1 MKGIEINMLYKNE
14 IIEFIDHLQKYLF
27 NETFKSNKDLEYIK
41 EKLSNFFLQLNVK
54 EYSVN
59 DFILSLNTIK
69 TKLMLDLQA
78 TYDNDPAANSLD
90 EIIITYPGFYA
101 TMTYRIANELF
112 IHNVPIL
119 PRLMTEVAHSQ
130 TGIDIHPGAII
141 GEYFF
146 IDHGTGIVI
155 GETTVIGN
163 NVRIYQGVT
172 LGALSLEHPSELRNK
187 KRHPTILD
195 NVIIYAG
202 ASILGGN
209 TVIGNNVTIGSNVFI
224 TASIPDNTLVRFKE
238 TNYLI
243 KKK

>member
-1 MKGIEINMLYKNE
+1 MIYKNE
-14 IIEFIDHLQKYLF
+14 VTEFIDHLQKYLF
-27 NETFKSNKDLEYIK
+27 SDTFKSDNDLEVV
-41 EKLSNFFLQLNVK
+41 EKKLNNFFSKLNVK
-54 EYSVN
+54 EYLVN
-59 DFILSLNTIK
+59 DFILSLKDIK
-69 TKLMLDLQA
+69 ARLMLDLQA

-101 TMTYRIANELF
+101 TMTYRLANQLF

-130 TGIDIHPGAII
+130 TGIDIHPGATI
-141 GEYFF
+141 GECFF

-172 LGALSLEHPSELRNK
+172 LGALSLEHPSELRSK

-209 TVIGNNVTIGSNVFI
+209 TVIGSNVTIGSNVFI
-224 TASIPDNTLVRFKE
+224 TSSIPDNTLVRFKE

>member
-1 MKGIEINMLYKNE
+1 MLYKNE
-14 IIEFIDHLQKYLF
+14 VIEFIDHLQKYLF

-41 EKLSNFFLQLNVK
+41 EKLSNIFLQLNVK

>member
-1 MKGIEINMLYKNE
+1 MLYKNE